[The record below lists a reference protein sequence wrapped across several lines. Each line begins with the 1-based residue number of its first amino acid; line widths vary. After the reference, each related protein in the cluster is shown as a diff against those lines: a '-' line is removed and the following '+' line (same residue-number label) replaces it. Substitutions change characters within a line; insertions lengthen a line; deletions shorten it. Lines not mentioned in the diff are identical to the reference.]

1 MINPF
6 RPSKYIRVSDVMDM
20 IAERENE
27 IADIIKWRDKYPRGS
42 QWADF
47 YQYKRLKLQE
57 NIDLLRSVL
66 KAKLKP

>member
-6 RPSKYIRVSDVMDM
+6 RPQKYIRVSDVMDM
-20 IAERENE
+20 IAELENE
-27 IADIIKWRDKYPRGS
+27 KAEVEEWVKQHSSKDKYWTYYPFRR
-42 QWADF
+42 A
-47 YQYKRLKLQE
+47 RIQE